1 MHISSPLKSGQ
12 QGAVLL
18 EAMIA
23 ILIFSMG
30 VLAIVGLQAAM
41 IKNTA
46 DSKYRADAGFIAQ
59 ERIGQIWADP
69 DPTRP
74 GYTSYVEANTD
85 ISSRLPGG
93 TRTVT
98 QTVAGQFKVG
108 ADVSSRARQ
117 RKGDA
122 DVGKISDPY
131 LRHGDRRALGHDTV
145 GGVRREADSAPH
157 HHAVHDYNH
166 RLGVARDQ
174 YVEMIFG

>member
-1 MHISSPLKSGQ
+1 VLIGEKIMHKSSPLKSAQ

-74 GYTSYVEANTD
+74 GYTSFVEANTD

-93 TRTVT
+93 TRTVS
-98 QTVAGQFKVG
+98 QTVTQQALGQFTVTITWTQPG
-108 ADVSSRARQ
+108 AGETQHNFTTTAR
-117 RKGDA
+117 
-122 DVGKISDPY
+122 V
-131 LRHGDRRALGHDTV
+131 T
-145 GGVRREADSAPH
+145 GG
-157 HHAVHDYNH
+157 
-166 RLGVARDQ
+166 
-174 YVEMIFG
+174 